1 MSCSKSEGERKGKK
15 NAAKKNHRPK
25 GQWRKRAQT
34 QAPLSTHL
42 VCQRTKGQCRETG
55 LPRLRANRRPRTHF
69 SEKSAPPPKHG
80 VGLSFPAFG
89 FRMPEQKGWAEL
101 ELETPKP
108 LSDLKQKKRSPG
120 VFSFEVAGNC
130 QNELA
135 GGPKV
140 LLTATFW
147 PTTFPGSR
155 FHCPTFLP
163 LILFGPRELALQW
176 QCPD

>member
-1 MSCSKSEGERKGKK
+1 MRGDQPVVGRKG
-15 NAAKKNHRPK
+15 P
-25 GQWRKRAQT
+25 T
-34 QAPLSTHL
+34 
-42 VCQRTKGQCRETG
+42 
-55 LPRLRANRRPRTHF
+55 RTHF

-89 FRMPEQKGWAEL
+89 LRMPEQKGWAEL

-147 PTTFPGSR
+147 PTTFPRVR

>member
-1 MSCSKSEGERKGKK
+1 MVYLYYIYIYILYRIPNK
-15 NAAKKNHRPK
+15 NTV
-25 GQWRKRAQT
+25 G
-34 QAPLSTHL
+34 
-42 VCQRTKGQCRETG
+42 
-55 LPRLRANRRPRTHF
+55 PRTHF

-101 ELETPKP
+101 ELETPKQ

-120 VFSFEVAGNC
+120 IFSFEVAGNC

-147 PTTFPGSR
+147 PTSFPGAR